1 MDREFRIA
9 IALFGLI
16 AAWVVALVLLVRY
29 AVPMILE
36 ARFTGA
42 MFVAVVVGIAGLLV
56 LAWAASR
63 IYLWARRALG
73 R

>member
-9 IALFGLI
+9 AILVGLI
-16 AAWVVALVLLVRY
+16 AAWVIALVLLVRY
-29 AVPMILE
+29 AVPMVLE

-42 MFVAVVVGIAGLLV
+42 MFVAALIGIVGV
-56 LAWAASR
+56 LALVWAASR
-63 IYLWARRALG
+63 IFCWARAAFR

>member
-9 IALFGLI
+9 AILVGLI
-16 AAWVVALVLLVRY
+16 AAWVIALVLLVRY
-29 AVPMILE
+29 AVPMVLE

-42 MFVAVVVGIAGLLV
+42 MFVAALIGIVGVLGLF
-56 LAWAASR
+56 WAAPR
-63 IYLWARRALG
+63 LFCRARPAFR

>member
-9 IALFGLI
+9 AILVGLI
-16 AAWVVALVLLVRY
+16 AAWVIALVLLVRY
-29 AVPMILE
+29 AVPMVLE

-42 MFVAVVVGIAGLLV
+42 MFVAALIGIVGVLGLV
-56 LAWAASR
+56 WAASR
-63 IYLWARRALG
+63 IFCWARAAFR